1 MAAGGLVRSSC
12 KLLLDF
18 VRNSNAFYFE
28 LWAKNFGSYFSCSPA
43 PSMESMASTV
53 LDLFAHCLRQTT
65 EGIEDDSSSDEEV
78 KYEDDEATKV
88 FENQRK

>member
-1 MAAGGLVRSSC
+1 
-12 KLLLDF
+12 
-18 VRNSNAFYFE
+18 
-28 LWAKNFGSYFSCSPA
+28 
-43 PSMESMASTV
+43 MESMASTV